1 MKTWKTILAALWI
14 GMPLLVN
21 AQSGPVVVELFTSQ
35 GCSSCP
41 PADAL
46 LHRLADREDVLPL
59 ALHVDYWDYI
69 GWKDRFAKPSHTLRQ
84 KGYAH
89 AGGRNMIYTPQM
101 VIMGQ
106 DDVVG
111 ADAMELSDVI
121 AKHHRIKPTVQVMAA
136 RDGEVLTLR
145 LRPLVELPAAQLA
158 VHLVRFAPLKSV
170 EITRGELAGHHLDYA
185 NVVEGWLQL
194 ESWDGQAELSLTL
207 QMTGTN
213 AGAVLVQQGAFGPIL
228 AAARVE

>member
-1 MKTWKTILAALWI
+1 MKTWKAIFAALWI
-14 GMPLLVN
+14 GIPLSVN

-46 LHRLADREDVLPL
+46 LHRLAKRDDVLPL

-69 GWKDRFAKPSHTLRQ
+69 GWKDQFAKPSHTLRQ

-111 ADAMELSDVI
+111 ADAMELSDAI
-121 AKHHRIKPTVQVMAA
+121 AKHHQIKPKVQVMAV
-136 RDGEVLTLR
+136 REGEVLTLR
-145 LRPLVELPAAQLA
+145 LRPLVDLPLEQLE
-158 VHLVRFAPLKSV
+158 VQLVRFAPLKSV
-170 EITRGELAGHHLDYA
+170 KITRGELAGHNLEYA
-185 NVVEGWLQL
+185 NVVEDWQQLQ
-194 ESWDGQAELSLTL
+194 SWDGQAELTLTL
-207 QMTGTN
+207 PMTGAN
-213 AGAVLVQQGAFGPIL
+213 AAVVLVQQGAFGPIL

>member
-1 MKTWKTILAALWI
+1 MFAWKAIVAALWI
-14 GMPLLVN
+14 GMSPSAY

-69 GWKDRFAKPSHTLRQ
+69 GWKDQFAKAEHTLRQ

-89 AGGRNMIYTPQM
+89 AGGRSMIYTPQM

-111 ADAMELSDVI
+111 ADAMELADVI
-121 AKHHRIKPTVQVMAA
+121 AKHHRSAPQVQIEAV
-136 RDGEVLTLR
+136 REGEVLTLR
-145 LRPLVELPAAQLA
+145 LQALVELPQQQLI
-158 VHLVRFAPLKSV
+158 VQLVRFAPVKSIV
-170 EITRGELAGHHLDYA
+170 ITRGELAGSQFDYA
-185 NVVEGWLQL
+185 NVVENWLQL
-194 ESWDGQAELSLTL
+194 DTWEGQSELTL
-207 QMTGTN
+207 VVPMTG
-213 AGAVLVQQGAFGPIL
+213 AEPAAVLVQQGAFGAIL
-228 AAARVE
+228 AAARVD

>member
-1 MKTWKTILAALWI
+1 MNAWKAIFAALWM
-14 GMPLLVN
+14 GMSSATY

-46 LHRLADREDVLPL
+46 LHRLAGREDVLPL

-69 GWKDRFAKPSHTLRQ
+69 GWTDQFAKPEHTLRQ

-89 AGGRNMIYTPQM
+89 AGGRSMIYTPQM

-111 ADAMELSDVI
+111 ADAMELAEVI
-121 AKHHRIKPTVQVMAA
+121 AKHQRSAPQVQIEAV
-136 RDGEVLTLR
+136 REGEILTLR
-145 LRPLVELPAAQLA
+145 LQALVALPQELLVVQ
-158 VHLVRFAPLKSV
+158 LVRFAPVKPIV
-170 EITRGELAGHHLDYA
+170 ITRGELAGSQFDYA
-185 NVVEGWLQL
+185 NVVEDWLQL
-194 ESWDGQAELSLTL
+194 DTWDGQSELTVVVPMIGAEP
-207 QMTGTN
+207 
-213 AGAVLVQQGAFGPIL
+213 AAVLVQQDRFGAIL
-228 AAARVE
+228 AAARVD